1 MKDIKAQ
8 QSDILCAL
16 SMKIIAGETTFPNLL
31 HHGCVN
37 TDVLADLLNTEYE
50 NAALPPVC
58 RVFGLARSPH
68 LYPRVVKLKYKLQGI
83 DGDTHKR
90 YAKEVT
96 EASVLA
102 QIGEH
107 NKGWNLIQARVAPEH
122 QAYVAIR
129 AEVKAPA
136 PDYWLMS
143 DAQLMSEAAG
153 FESVSL
159 MKYFYPY
166 LHAHLHGRG
175 LQNEAL
181 KDKPDAYDV
190 GYIDAKGNR
199 YFTYAE
205 LVAANYLRLNKIE
218 YHAQYKVPSDNDGK
232 VTLQADFFV
241 PETNLVIE
249 LIHPRSVGDAT
260 RQTRFEQR
268 VSDKMARYES
278 AGYEVLMV
286 ETGSYFQETGFD
298 IAGFA
303 FALQSELEKAGVKT
317 SNSFSA
323 AELGYIEN
331 KAHRILNCIP
341 IDELLSFLKHQGVV
355 GMDSLKGPFRFYL
368 DAIQRRSDIA
378 AILQHFE
385 VMDEYSA
392 LGAGAP
398 AATVAASQ

>member
-8 QSDILCAL
+8 QADILCAL
-16 SMKIIAGETTFPNLL
+16 NMKIIAGETTFPNLL

-37 TDVLADLLNTEYE
+37 TGVLADLLNTEYE
-50 NAALPPVC
+50 NVALPPVC

-68 LYPRVVKLKYKLQGI
+68 LYPCVVELKRKLQGI
-83 DGDTHKR
+83 DADTQKR

-107 NKGWNLIQARVAPEH
+107 SKGWNLIQARVAPEH

-129 AEVKAPA
+129 ADVKAPA
-136 PDYWLMS
+136 PDYWLLS
-143 DAQLMSEAAG
+143 DAQIISKAAG

-159 MKYFYPY
+159 MKYFYPH
-166 LHAHLHGRG
+166 LHAHLHGRS
-175 LQNEAL
+175 LQNAAL
-181 KDKPDAYDV
+181 KGKPDAHDV
-190 GYIDAKGNR
+190 GYIDAKGSR
-199 YFTYAE
+199 YFSYAE

-218 YHAQYKVPSDNDGK
+218 HHAQYKVPSANDGK

-241 PETNLVIE
+241 PGSNLVIE
-249 LIHPRSVGDAT
+249 LIHPRSVANET
-260 RQTRFEQR
+260 RQSRFEQR
-268 VSDKMARYES
+268 LSYRMALYEA

-303 FALQSELEKAGVKT
+303 SALQSKLEEAGVKT
-317 SNSFSA
+317 GNSFSA

-331 KAHRILNCIP
+331 KEHRILNCIP
-341 IDELLSFLKHQGVV
+341 IDELLRFLEHQGVD
-355 GMDSLKGPFRFYL
+355 GMDNLKGPFRFYL

-392 LGAGAP
+392 LGAGDP
-398 AATVAASQ
+398 GATVMASQ